1 MDTNEKKL
9 TDTQIDEI
17 ATAASEVEGADKML
31 VLKDEVKI
39 DEEATLEAAPVEDEI
54 DMIAKQ
60 VENYEMD
67 LFDTMD
73 PEKYEEAK
81 QEKLVNSIK
90 ASMKANEKGE
100 DITDEEAFAFI
111 QLATT
116 YKNDPS
122 LDVYKALPKKFQ
134 DTIDKLMLEAGIGV
148 SNRNAVSRMILGEFM
163 NTAEVNAVFVDFE
176 KALNEALNMPSI
188 VDLYTEHTRDT
199 MEKNIPEMIE
209 KIKDKHPE
217 KAEMLAQVKNAF
229 TEAYTLERLKNLYS
243 IENNHVFKAVRRNDT
258 EYKRHLDAFNR
269 INVDSKFKMYDVRD
283 LPVVLEK
290 VLIKD
295 PAEQINYYIGTGMEV
310 PELVQRLVD
319 MAITKID
326 IEKFSILLTHTAL
339 GMDGN
344 NVIHAAYMYYLTKN
358 IIMLKHTQ
366 EAKTAFAAELI
377 NNICDIIALIRDKEA
392 VFYAQNPHLVKSK
405 SAKKSRSAHSGKK

>member
-17 ATAASEVEGADKML
+17 ATTASEVEGADKML

-54 DMIAKQ
+54 DVIAKQ

>member
-54 DMIAKQ
+54 DVIAKQ

-405 SAKKSRSAHSGKK
+405 SAKKSRSARGGKK

>member
-54 DMIAKQ
+54 DVIAKQ

-209 KIKDKHPE
+209 KIKDEHPE

-405 SAKKSRSAHSGKK
+405 STKKSRSARGGKK

>member
-1 MDTNEKKL
+1 MDNEKKL
-9 TDTQIDEI
+9 TDGQIEEI
-17 ATAASEVEGADKML
+17 AVTASEVEGANTML
-31 VLKDEVKI
+31 DLKDEVKV
-39 DEEATLEAAPVEDEI
+39 DEEAALETAPVEDEI
-54 DMIAKQ
+54 DVIAKQ

-90 ASMKANEKGE
+90 ASMKANEKGDE
-100 DITDEEAFAFI
+100 ISDEEAYEFI
-111 QLATT
+111 RLATS

-122 LDVYKALPKKFQ
+122 LDVYSALPKKFR

-148 SNRNAVSRMILGEFM
+148 SNRNAVARMILGEFM

-209 KIKDKHPE
+209 KIKDEHPE
-217 KAEMLAQVKNAF
+217 KAEMLAQVKDEF
-229 TEAYTLERLKNLYS
+229 TKAYTLERLKFIYS
-243 IENNHVFKAVRRNDT
+243 FENNHVFKAVRRNET
-258 EYKRHLDAFNR
+258 EYKRSLDSFNR

-290 VLIKD
+290 VLIAD
-295 PAEQINYYIGTGMEV
+295 PAEQINYYIGTGVEV

-319 MAITKID
+319 MKITKTD
-326 IEKFSILLTHTAL
+326 IEKFSILLTHSAF

-366 EAKTAFAAELI
+366 EAKTSFAAELI

-405 SAKKSRSAHSGKK
+405 SAKKSRSARGGKK